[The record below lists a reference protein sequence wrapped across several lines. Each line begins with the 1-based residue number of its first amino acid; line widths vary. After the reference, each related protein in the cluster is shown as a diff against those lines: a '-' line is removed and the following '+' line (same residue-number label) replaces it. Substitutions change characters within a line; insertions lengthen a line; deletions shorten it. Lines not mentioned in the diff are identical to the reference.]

1 MVINELQ
8 VLMNNVPVGRLSKN
22 QLGLMSFVYDAFWL
36 EHPARRPISLS
47 LPLSPNPYKGEI
59 IRNYFQNLLPDSETV
74 LSCIQN
80 RLNLPSLHPFD
91 LLAAVGRDCVGALQ
105 FYPINEPV
113 PSIEAV
119 TGTPVTDT
127 DIEQLLQSSQEMPL
141 GMSET
146 NNFRISIAGAQEKNC
161 SAELPKPLDDSFRNY
176 TNHSHPETSH
186 RHSYGDQSHRLFT
199 IL

>member
-59 IRNYFQNLLPDSETV
+59 VRNYFQNLLPDSETV

-141 GMSET
+141 GMSLDFPT
-146 NNFRISIAGAQEKNC
+146 TLHSSLRICIYFLNFSKN
-161 SAELPKPLDDSFRNY
+161 LLHFLVF
-176 TNHSHPETSH
+176 
-186 RHSYGDQSHRLFT
+186 LFIIECNGCT
-199 IL
+199 